1 MSDIDTR
8 ILRLT
13 SVALTRE
20 KQIHLEEELEKYTT
34 ATNFVIKS
42 ILQKHITKAQRTI
55 EILGDTFAERFDK
68 RPEYLT
74 DVVKTARVEI
84 GRHRKLARTIR
95 TMRDKTPFFK
105 PGRMILSH
113 PLVSV
118 NEKTLILHTASK
130 EEIPIPFDKHS
141 RNQNAKDL
149 AAMMKDH
156 TLYGRVRI
164 TWNKQGYVDIDIR
177 CQY

>member
-1 MSDIDTR
+1 
-8 ILRLT
+8 
-13 SVALTRE
+13 VALTRE
-20 KQIHLEEELEKYTT
+20 KQILLQDELEKYATS
-34 ATNFVIKS
+34 TNFIIKS

-55 EILGDTFAERFDK
+55 ELLGDAFAERFDK
-68 RPEYLT
+68 RPEYLA

-105 PGRMILSH
+105 PGRMILSY
-113 PLVSV
+113 PLVIV
-118 NEKTLILHTASK
+118 NEKTLILQTAPK

-141 RNQNAKDL
+141 RNQNIENLTAMAKNP
-149 AAMMKDH
+149 
-156 TLYGRVRI
+156 TLFGRVRI

-177 CQY
+177 Y